1 MRLKGASEIT
11 RGPLSIAA
19 AVLLA
24 VITAAGCGDNGSLE
38 AFADKGPIPS
48 SPPEVTVPEGLP
60 PKKLVVEELR
70 KGTGAEAKKGDEVM
84 IQYNCVVW
92 EDGAEYANSWRYTKI
107 PTFKLGSHRLL
118 RGLYLTIPGMREG
131 GSREVII
138 PPHLVYYP
146 GVSHP
151 PVPRLGALICKVY
164 LVKVLDEKHQG

>member
-1 MRLKGASEIT
+1 MRLKGASEIA
-11 RGPLSIAA
+11 RGSLSIVA

-24 VITAAGCGDNGSLE
+24 IFAVAGCGDNGSSE
-38 AFADKGPIPS
+38 AFANKGPIPS

-60 PKKLVVEELR
+60 PKKLVVEDLR

-92 EDGAEYANSWRYTKI
+92 QNGAEYANSWRYTTI
-107 PTFKLGSHRLL
+107 PTFKLGNRRLF

-131 GSREVII
+131 GSREVVT
-138 PPHLVYYP
+138 PPHLIYYP
-146 GVSHP
+146 GVPHP
-151 PVPRLGALICKVY
+151 PVPRLGAVICKVY